1 VYGDEEKMGKL
12 YVCLNKM
19 ILFIFSAICFCLFIS
34 SLKWVTKMNFQ
45 TFREGT
51 MIVSRNSALT
61 FVCVAALSFVLVLLF
76 NITSKIKHSGYIL
89 IVVIAVHVILSV
101 IWIINNT
108 YPLEVDQ
115 RSVWEAAVALE
126 NGEQIAD
133 LDYFYHYPFQVGMVY
148 VMRAVVHLTGISDPF
163 IWKCFNII
171 ALVLFDIG
179 IFLLNIELFGEK
191 GSVINAIVPILL
203 IGFFPMILY
212 TAFVYGTMLS
222 IALVTWSLVGTSK
235 IISGKK
241 NVWALAPIVLIPI
254 ANRVYSGTLIAT
266 VAIVV
271 ALIIASFLLKGKKQL
286 FLLSVAALVVCI
298 SILSGVLVRYMFYRQ
313 TALAYRNSG
322 VPATAYIYM
331 GSATD
336 GGVTGPGS
344 YSEVAVELFDS
355 YGEATS
361 GKALDLCKEAFG
373 EYISGARSLDFFV
386 EKMKYQWL
394 DPLFGGLTMTCH
406 YYGRYEV
413 ADSFESFLASS
424 IFENS
429 YKYWLKYYIP
439 SIYFLTL
446 IGAVALLFDKRTCL
460 LKCLLSIYFIG
471 GFIFQFFWES
481 KSRYCFAY
489 FLFLI
494 PIAAYGIKALYEIFT
509 GIKKNKIT
517 DKKIIKRSAYVVI
530 AIQLIILIASIL
542 MPHNNAN
549 DITVSD
555 FYSAHSG
562 EMLSYTDSSYDDEMR
577 DIESD
582 SFVLNK
588 GYYRIDVFY
597 TSNFLPEEKHGASIY
612 PIVVSDGYEYCLT
625 DEYVFMDEDGK
636 ASFEVYVPHDN
647 CEVKMRAIIGD
658 ETELLTVSNETKYI
672 LMDHITVSS
681 QNMKNKLSNFM
692 SILGIMIIFDFIVFY
707 IVGEKYGK

>member
-1 VYGDEEKMGKL
+1 MEKI
-12 YVCLNKM
+12 YIYLNKT
-19 ILFIFSAICFCLFIS
+19 ILFIFSAISLILFIF
-34 SLKWVTKMNFQ
+34 SLKWVTKMNFK
-45 TFREGT
+45 TFREAT
-51 MIVSRNSALT
+51 IIVSRNAFFT
-61 FVCVAALSFVLVLLF
+61 IVCVIAISLILMALFHVTRKMS
-76 NITSKIKHSGYIL
+76 HSWYIL
-89 IVVIAVHVILSV
+89 IVVIVVHVILSS

-115 RSVWEAAVALE
+115 RNVWEAAVALE
-126 NGEQIAD
+126 NGDQIAD
-133 LDYFYHYPFQVGMVY
+133 LYYFYHYPFQVGMVY
-148 VMRAVVHLTGISDPF
+148 VMRAVVHLTGISDSF
-163 IWKCFNII
+163 IWKIFNII
-171 ALVLFDIG
+171 ALVLFDVG
-179 IFLLNIELFGEK
+179 IIMLDIELFGPK
-191 GSVINAIVPILL
+191 GRVLNAIVPIMI
-203 IGFFPMILY
+203 IGFFPLILY

-222 IALVTWSLVGTSK
+222 IALVTWSFVGTTK
-235 IISGKK
+235 IINGK
-241 NVWALAPIVLIPI
+241 NNAWALAPIMLIPI

-271 ALIIASFLLKGKKQL
+271 ALLLVSFLVKGKKQL
-286 FLLSVAALVVCI
+286 FLLSVAVLVVCT
-298 SILSGVLVRYMFYRQ
+298 SILSGVLVRYMFCRQ
-313 TALAYRNSG
+313 TAFDYRNGG

-331 GSATD
+331 GSATE

-355 YGEATS
+355 YGDETS
-361 GKALDLCKEAFG
+361 KKAIDLCKKAFG

-394 DPLFGGLTMTCH
+394 EPLFGGLTMTCH

-413 ADSFESFLASS
+413 EDSFESFLASS
-424 IFENS
+424 FFENI

-446 IGAVALLFDKRTCL
+446 IGAVALLFDKKTSL

-494 PIAAYGIKALYEIFT
+494 PLAAYGINTLYEKLT
-509 GIKKNKIT
+509 GIEKNKIT
-517 DKKIIKRSAYVVI
+517 DKKIIKRSVKVVI
-530 AIQLIILIASIL
+530 AIQLMILLVIALIPQNNTEDII
-542 MPHNNAN
+542 
-549 DITVSD
+549 VSN
-555 FYSAHSG
+555 FYSAHDG
-562 EMLSYTDSSYDDEMR
+562 ETMSYADSSYDDEMR

-588 GYYRIDVFY
+588 GYYRIDAFY
-597 TSNFLPEEKHGASIY
+597 TSNFIPEEKHGASIY
-612 PIVVSDGYEYCLT
+612 PMVVAEGYEFCLT

-636 ASFEVYVPHDN
+636 ASFEVYIPHDN
-647 CEVKMRAIIGD
+647 YEVKMHAIIGD

-672 LMDHITVSS
+672 LMDHISVSS
-681 QNMKNKLSNFM
+681 KNMKSKISNIM
-692 SILGIMIIFDFIVFY
+692 SILGIMIIIDFIVFY
-707 IVGEKYGK
+707 AVGEKYEE

>member
-1 VYGDEEKMGKL
+1 MY
-12 YVCLNKM
+12 LNKM
-19 ILFIFSAICFCLFIS
+19 ILFIFSVICLCLFIS
-34 SLKWVTKMNFQ
+34 SLKWITKMNFQ
-45 TFREGT
+45 TFREAT
-51 MIVSRNSALT
+51 MIVSRNSFMT
-61 FVCVAALSFVLVLLF
+61 FVCLAAVSLVLVFLF
-76 NITSKIKHSGYIL
+76 HITSKIKHSWYIF
-89 IVVIAVHVILSV
+89 IVVIAIHVILSV
-101 IWIINNT
+101 AWIVNNT
-108 YPLEVDQ
+108 YPPEVDQ
-115 RSVWEAAVALE
+115 RNVWEAAVALE
-126 NGEQIAD
+126 NGEQILN

-148 VMRAVVHLTGISDPF
+148 VMRVVVHLTGITDPF
-163 IWKCFNII
+163 IWKCFNVI
-171 ALVLFDIG
+171 ALVLFDAG
-179 IFLLNIELFGEK
+179 IFLLDTELFGEK
-191 GSVINAIVPILL
+191 GRVINAIVPILL
-203 IGFFPMILY
+203 IGFIPMILY
-212 TAFVYGTMLS
+212 SAFVYGTLLS
-222 IALVTWSLVGTSK
+222 IALVTWGVVGTSK
-235 IISGKK
+235 ILNGKRK
-241 NVWALAPIVLIPI
+241 VWALAPILLIPI

-266 VAIVV
+266 VAVVV
-271 ALIIASFLLKGKKQL
+271 ALLIASFLLKGKK
-286 FLLSVAALVVCI
+286 LLLLLAVAALVVCT
-298 SILSGVLVRYMFYRQ
+298 SALSGVLVRYMFHKQ
-313 TALAYRNSG
+313 AEFDYRNNG

-331 GSATD
+331 GSATES
-336 GGVTGPGS
+336 GVVGPGS
-344 YSEVAVELFDS
+344 YSEVAVELFNL
-355 YGEATS
+355 YGEETS
-361 GKALDLCKEAFG
+361 EKALGLCKEAFE
-373 EYISGARSLDFFV
+373 EYVSGVRSLDFFV

-413 ADSFESFLASS
+413 ADSFENFLTSSF
-424 IFENS
+424 FENS

-549 DITVSD
+549 DITASD

-562 EMLSYTDSSYDDEMR
+562 EMLSYSDSSFDDEMR

-582 SFVLNK
+582 IIVLDR
-588 GYYRIDVFY
+588 GYYRIDAFY
-597 TSNFLPEEKHGASIY
+597 TSNFLPEERHGASIY
-612 PIVVSDGYEYCLT
+612 PMVVSDGYEYCLT
-625 DEYVFMDEDGK
+625 DEYVFMDEGGK
-636 ASFEVYVPHDN
+636 SSFEVYVPHDN
-647 CEVKMRAIIGD
+647 CEVKMHAIIGD

-692 SILGIMIIFDFIVFY
+692 SILGIMIVFDFIVFY